1 MGRDYDDPYERHY
14 ENLRDEDYWRHR
26 LDEIKDVY
34 TPKPQLDIPSAPP
47 ESSPEKTE
55 ASGEL
60 LQERSNCARLLR
72 RFGWIPQQGREWSE
86 RLNAIDLVSRPRSDA
101 LAALQSLQAQ
111 IREHERFLWD
121 YGKPYELAAIR
132 GALSSLDRVIELLL
146 K

>member
-1 MGRDYDDPYERHY
+1 MARDYDDPYERHY
-14 ENLRDEDYWRHR
+14 ENLRDEDYWRNR
-26 LDEIKDVY
+26 LDEIKSVY
-34 TPKPQLDIPSAPP
+34 TPKPSLDIPSAPP
-47 ESSPEKTE
+47 ESSLEKTE

-86 RLNAIDLVSRPRSDA
+86 RLNAIDLVSRPRADA
-101 LAALQSLQAQ
+101 LVALHNLQAQ
-111 IREHERFLWD
+111 IRDHERFLWD